1 MNDLHEL
8 DEGSRYDVDGILRR
22 KKQLKRKMKRR
33 RIKLTLFL
41 ILIIGLLIGAGLS
54 PLFNIVNVSA
64 EDSPHYT
71 GDEIKAYA
79 QALKG
84 TNGFRA
90 IFENYADG
98 KRAVLLR
105 LGAVEDKLD
114 KIFPYASEVK
124 VAFVPPGN
132 INIKVTERS
141 PFAVFR
147 SGDKMYLIDDQ
158 GHVLEEIKENKD
170 NYIQINGIDK
180 VKTDLGGYF
189 CDNHEEVMSVVNK
202 ILSVMS
208 QLDGSDQNKIVPKI
222 NSINVGDIR
231 KIKLFIDSRIVVVLG
246 DIRNED
252 VLRYRSNYLRQLI
265 FKFIANTDKGT
276 IDFTMG
282 DDPRFIPGKMQ

>member
-1 MNDLHEL
+1 VNDLHEL

-22 KKQLKRKMKRR
+22 KKQLKRKKKRR
-33 RIKLTLFL
+33 RIKITFFV
-41 ILIIGLLIGAGLS
+41 ILITGLLIGAGLS
-54 PLFNIVNVSA
+54 PLFTIVNVSA

-79 QALKG
+79 KSLEG

-90 IFENYADG
+90 IFENYRDG
-98 KRAVLLR
+98 KRAITLR
-105 LGAVEDKLD
+105 LGAVEDKLA
-114 KIFPYASEVK
+114 KIFPYARDVK
-124 VAFVPPGN
+124 VAYVPPGE
-132 INIKVTERS
+132 INIKITERT

-147 SGDKMYLIDDQ
+147 SSDKMFLID
-158 GHVLEEIKENKD
+158 GEGRVLEEIKENKD

-189 CDNHEEVMSVVNK
+189 CDNHEEVMNVANK

-208 QLDGSDQNKIVPKI
+208 QLDDNEQNKMVPKI
-222 NSINVGDIR
+222 NSINLGDIR

-282 DDPRFIPGKMQ
+282 EDPRFIPGKMQ